1 VLITNL
7 LRGAQAQ
14 HLARIGASNLK
25 RQPLQPTFLA
35 YEALLKL
42 NTRSAH
48 LFRIKYGWTF

>member
-25 RQPLQPTFLA
+25 RQPLQPSFLA